1 MEDQTN
7 ENPIKPEENL
17 QTKIFKE
24 IISAIKILVFAALLA
39 YGLNHFVLVNAMVP
53 TGSMEPTIM
62 TGDRVIAFRHS
73 YLFSDPNRLD
83 IVVFDSPTRPDML
96 YIKRIIGLPG
106 EEIFMEN
113 GNVYIN
119 GELLDDASFTKEPFR
134 GTHGPFFVGESQFF
148 VLGDNRN
155 NSEDSRFWA
164 NPFIPQ
170 EDIVGRAIF
179 KYFRGVGLL

>member
-1 MEDQTN
+1 M
-7 ENPIKPEENL
+7 KS
-17 QTKIFKE
+17 E
-24 IISAIKILVFAALLA
+24 IIGLLKSLVFAAFLA
-39 YGLNHFVLVNAMVP
+39 FCLNRFVLVNAMVP

-83 IVVFDSPTRPDML
+83 IIVFNSPTREGYL

-106 EEIFMEN
+106 EEVLLEN
-113 GNVYIN
+113 GNVYID
-119 GELLDDASFTKEPFR
+119 GVLLDDSGFVKEDFI
-134 GTHGPFFVGESQFF
+134 GNFGPFVVEEGSFF

-155 NSEDSRFWA
+155 NSEDSRRWD

-179 KYFRGVGLL
+179 KYFRGVGLLR